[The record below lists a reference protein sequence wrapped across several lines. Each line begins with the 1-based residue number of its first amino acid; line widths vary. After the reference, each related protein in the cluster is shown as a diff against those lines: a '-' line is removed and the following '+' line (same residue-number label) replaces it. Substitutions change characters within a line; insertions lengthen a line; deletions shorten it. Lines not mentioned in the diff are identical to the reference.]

1 MRLLLVD
8 GHYYLYRSFFA
19 IRGLRN
25 SRGEP
30 TNAIFGFL
38 KALRKM
44 LADTKPDRAAV
55 VWDRGL
61 PARRVELQPA
71 YKQNRDEMPDELR
84 PQEDWLQEKVPLL
97 GVASLWVQNTEA
109 DDLIASYAAAARRDG
124 ADVVVATN
132 DKDILQI
139 VDGST
144 HIYSTAKADAGD
156 SPFALLGPAEVAAK
170 WGVPA
175 ARIADVLALTGDSS
189 DNIPGVPGIGEKTA
203 AALINAHGT
212 VGEILANPAVV
223 ANAKLREKIEAHR
236 DVVVSNREMVR
247 LDDHLELP
255 VPWGELEIRPR
266 WGELLEALRECEF
279 RSLVGEIEKEA
290 AAAGYG
296 SISVPSQG
304 ELF

>member
-44 LADTKPDRAAV
+44 LADIRPDRAAV
-55 VWDRGL
+55 IWDCGL

-71 YKQNRDEMPDELR
+71 YKQNRSEMPDDLR
-84 PQEDWLQEKVPLL
+84 PQEDWLQEKISLL
-97 GVASLWVQNTEA
+97 GTASLFVQNTEA
-109 DDLIASYAAAARRDG
+109 DDLIASYAVAARSDG
-124 ADVVVATN
+124 AEVVIATN
-132 DKDILQI
+132 DKDILQL
-139 VDGST
+139 VDDST
-144 HIYSTAKADAGD
+144 RIYSTAKADLAEGT
-156 SPFALLGPAEVAAK
+156 FALLGPAEVAVK

-203 AALINAHGT
+203 ASLINEFGP
-212 VGEILANPAVV
+212 VSEILENPARIS
-223 ANAKLREKIEAHR
+223 NPKLREKIETHR
-236 DVVVSNREMVR
+236 QTVVSNREMVR
-247 LDDHLELP
+247 LDEDLELP
-255 VPWGELEIRPR
+255 VPWRDLEIRPR
-266 WGELLEALRECEF
+266 WEELLSALRDCEF
-279 RSLVGEIEKEA
+279 RSLVTELEKEA
-290 AAAGYG
+290 ALAGFG
-296 SISVPSQG
+296 PPPPPKQG

>member
-30 TNAIFGFL
+30 TNAIFGFI

-71 YKQNRDEMPDELR
+71 YKQNRSEMPGDLR
-84 PQEDWLQEKVPLL
+84 PQEDWLQEKIPLL
-97 GVASLWVQNTEA
+97 GTASLWSENTEA
-109 DDLIASYAAAARRDG
+109 DDLIASYAAAARRSG
-124 ADVVVATN
+124 AEVVIATN
-132 DKDILQI
+132 DKDILQL

-144 HIYSTAKADAGD
+144 RIYSTAKADLAGGT
-156 SPFALLGPAEVAAK
+156 FALLGPDEVAAK

-175 ARIADVLALTGDSS
+175 PRIADVLALTGDSS
-189 DNIPGVPGIGEKTA
+189 DNIPGVPGVGEKTA
-203 AALINAHGT
+203 AALVNECGPVPT
-212 VGEILANPAVV
+212 ILENPAAV
-223 ANAKLREKIEAHR
+223 ANAKLREKIEANR
-236 DVVVSNREMVR
+236 SLILSNLEMVR
-247 LDDHLELP
+247 LDDDLELP
-255 VPWGELEIRPR
+255 VPWEVLEIRPQ
-266 WGELLEALRECEF
+266 WDGLLAALRECEF
-279 RSLVGEIEKEA
+279 RSLVAEVEKEA
-290 AAAGYG
+290 ALAGCA
-296 SISVPSQG
+296 VAPKPLQG